1 MQSKR
6 KTAAAAMLCSLAAM
20 ALLTGCQDKGSSS
33 AKAGAQ
39 PKPTE
44 VTYVE
49 AKSADN
55 LIATELTG
63 RTNAYYEAE
72 IRPQVN
78 GILQKRLFT
87 EGSEV
92 KAGQQLYQIDPSTY
106 EANLKS
112 AQATLAEAQATLVRA
127 RADAKR
133 SSALVKINA
142 VSKQSD
148 DSAQATL
155 KSAEAAVKSAQASV
169 QTAKINLQYTKVL
182 SPISGRVGRSD
193 YTAGALMTAYQSTPL
208 TTVQQLD
215 PIYVDVTQNAEDVL
229 RYKREIAA
237 GTMKTDAE
245 GNARV
250 TLKLSDGTVY
260 PHEGKLTFKD
270 VSADEST
277 GTVKLRAVFPNP
289 DRDLLPGLFVRAT
302 IEEGLLPNTFLI
314 SQQCVRFDVRG
325 NPYVFVIDKDNKIAR
340 KNVQT
345 IRSEGT
351 SWVLSGLSEG
361 DRVVFEGFQRVAE
374 GKQVTPKKAENADNL
389 AKNGK
394 PLF

>member
-1 MQSKR
+1 MQFRR
-6 KTAAAAMLCSLAAM
+6 KTTLAAMLCPLAA
-20 ALLTGCQDKGSSS
+20 ALLLTGCGDKGAASSQ
-33 AKAGAQ
+33 AGAK
-39 PKPTE
+39 PRPTE

-49 AKSADN
+49 AKAGEN
-55 LIATELTG
+55 LVATELSG

-87 EGSEV
+87 EGADV

-106 EANLKS
+106 EASLKS
-112 AQATLAEAQATLVRA
+112 AQASLAEAQATLVRA

-148 DSAQATL
+148 DSAQAAL
-155 KSAEAAVKSAQASV
+155 KSAEAAVKSAEAAVS
-169 QTAKINLQYTKVL
+169 TARINLQYTKVL

-193 YTAGALMTAYQSTPL
+193 FTAGALMTAYQSTPL

-215 PIYVDVTQNAEDVL
+215 PIYVDVTQTAEEVL

-250 TLKLSDGTVY
+250 TLKLSDGTPY

-270 VSADEST
+270 VTADEST

-289 DRDLLPGLFVRAT
+289 ERDLLPGLFVRAT
-302 IEEGLLPNTFLI
+302 INEGLLPNTFRI

-325 NPYVFVIDKDNKIAR
+325 NPYVFVIDKDSKIAS
-340 KNVQT
+340 KNVKT
-345 IRSEGT
+345 VRSDGT
-351 SWVLSGLSEG
+351 SWVITGLADG
-361 DRVVFEGFQRVAE
+361 DRVVFEGFQRVAV
-374 GKQVTPKKAENADNL
+374 GQQVSAKKADNADNL
-389 AKNGK
+389 AENGK